1 MAVHDPRPAT
11 VDPPSAVSVRDFEAA
26 LPHVLADIEALVCRE
41 SPSSD
46 LAAVARSADLVA
58 EMGAAHLGAAPE
70 RVVLDGRTHLR
81 WRLGDGPRRVL
92 VLGHHDTVWPLG
104 SLATHP
110 YGIENGLLRGP
121 GCFDMKAGVVMAF
134 HAVAAL
140 AAASAAGADGVTV
153 LITGDEEL
161 GSPSSHALV
170 EEEARGCD
178 AALVL
183 EASADGGALKTE
195 RKGVSLYEVAVRGRA
210 AHAGL
215 EPHRGVNASVEA
227 AHQILAIAGMGDAAT
242 GTTVTPT
249 LLTAGTTSNTVAAAG
264 LFAVDARV
272 RDAAE
277 QDRVDRAMRAL
288 RPVLDGA
295 GVTVSGGPNRPPLP
309 GAASRALFAR
319 AARLAD
325 ALGVGPLASVA
336 VGGASDGNFT
346 AGVGTPTL
354 DGLGAV
360 GGGAHADHEHVVVAE
375 LPRRTALLTALLR
388 DVLGRPDGEYGSNCA
403 RGAHDTHDR
412 HSTHSTPDTNVTHDK
427 EDDSRG

>member
-1 MAVHDPRPAT
+1 M
-11 VDPPSAVSVRDFEAA
+11 
-26 LPHVLADIEALVCRE
+26 LADIEALVRCE
-41 SPSSD
+41 SPSAD

-58 EMGAAHLGAAPE
+58 EMGAAHLAAAPE
-70 RVVLDGRTHLR
+70 RIVLDGRTHLR

-92 VLGHHDTVWPLG
+92 VLGHHDTVWPIG

-110 YGIENGLLRGP
+110 FGIEDGLLRGP

-140 AAASAAGADGVTV
+140 GAASGGATSDGGASGGTASGGGTSDGPTSGGGADGVTV

-161 GSPSSHALV
+161 GSPSSRALV

-215 EPHRGVNASVEA
+215 EPHRGVNASIEA
-227 AHQILAIAGMGDAAT
+227 AHQILAVAGLGDGAT

-249 LLTAGTTSNTVAAAG
+249 LLTAGTTSNTVAAEG
-264 LFAVDARV
+264 LFAVDVRV
-272 RDAAE
+272 RDADE
-277 QDRVDRAMRAL
+277 QDRVDREMRAL

-295 GVTVSGGPNRPPLP
+295 GVEVSGGPNRPPLP
-309 GAASRALFAR
+309 GAASRELFAR
-319 AARLAD
+319 VARLAGE
-325 ALGVGPLASVA
+325 LGVGPLVPVA

-360 GGGAHADHEHVVVAE
+360 GGGAHADHEHVEVAE

-388 DVLGRPDGEYGSNCA
+388 DILARPHG
-403 RGAHDTHDR
+403 
-412 HSTHSTPDTNVTHDK
+412 K
-427 EDDSRG
+427 EDDTCD